1 MVTSRTPSSASM
13 TRFLIFSYV
22 FTLMCLLLGSPYL
35 LFKVGQRVKGSLRS
49 ILQGTM
55 FGIGSQFLLELIL
68 AFVVYTSLRAG
79 FSLRAWPDSLLLPA
93 VLYALLI
100 EALRALAVSRFATH
114 VRSARAAAHFG
125 LGWGCGI
132 AIFLG
137 VQLLVTLYAHQNFDP
152 LESLDAYPQEVR
164 QELSLELERERT
176 ELLEAS
182 PLRPPLQHVL
192 KAGLNAF
199 FQLAFTL
206 ILVGTWTRG
215 ERFAWLR
222 AAAFHAGLRL
232 LATVPLLYVP
242 GWGGLLLSLGLQF
255 LLVAPTYRWMARQIV
270 QSAR

>member
-1 MVTSRTPSSASM
+1 MVTPQAPSIASM
-13 TRFLIFSYV
+13 TRFLISSYV

-35 LFKVGQRVKGSLRS
+35 LFKVTQRVKGSLRS
-49 ILQGTM
+49 ILQGAM
-55 FGIGSQFLLELIL
+55 FGIGSQFLLELVL
-68 AFVVYTSLRAG
+68 AVVVYTALLAGLSLQ
-79 FSLRAWPDSLLLPA
+79 AWPDSLLLPA

-100 EALRALAVSRFATH
+100 EALRALALSRFATQI
-114 VRSARAAAHFG
+114 RSARAAAHFG
-125 LGWGCGI
+125 LGWGCGM

-137 VQLLVTLYAHQNFDP
+137 VQLLATLYAHQNLDP
-152 LESLDAYPQEVR
+152 LESVQAYPEEVR
-164 QELSLELERERT
+164 QEISQELERERT

-192 KAGLNAF
+192 RAGLNAF
-199 FQLAFTL
+199 YQLAFTL

-232 LATVPLLYVP
+232 LATGPLLYLP

-255 LLVAPTYRWMARQIV
+255 LLVAPTYRWMAHQIV
-270 QSAR
+270 QSTR